1 MSTLKIWA
9 ANNSIVCIHMKNETK
24 LEKKKKEKT
33 IHRVKWFQM
42 VGRHWCNSK
51 LQNFQLRWSFLFYQV
66 GAQIQMKIHIQIFQ
80 VKTWPDSYLLPIS
93 LAVKSRLGAGARY
106 LKLPVV
112 CRYFVNSRSRVNWLK
127 EKYGYVNRGYF
138 IRFEKW
144 NWDLSFDSSYRL
156 LKWIQLKP
164 TLTNKCK
171 HFQGEFDSFS
181 LCIYI
186 LMEISISLNL
196 RM

>member
-24 LEKKKKEKT
+24 LEKKKKEKK

-106 LKLPVV
+106 LKLPVF